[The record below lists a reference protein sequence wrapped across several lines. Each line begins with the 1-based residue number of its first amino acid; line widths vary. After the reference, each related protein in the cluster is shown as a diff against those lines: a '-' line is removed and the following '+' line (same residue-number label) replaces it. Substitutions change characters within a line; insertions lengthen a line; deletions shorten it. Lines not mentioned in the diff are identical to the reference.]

1 MHDMAK
7 RCRTL
12 VIPLILMAGLLSFSA
27 SRTWGLTVRVDVQ
40 RRIGAVRPLHGVN
53 NGPLDFGGLID
64 LTESYR
70 RIAVPHIRLHDCE
83 WPDPDLVDIHAIFP
97 DMTKPADRPES
108 YRFAKTDAYL
118 AAATRTGAKMVYR
131 LGESIEH
138 TRRKYYVEP
147 PTDPDQWAAVCVGII
162 RHYTQGWADGYRYD
176 IPYWEIWNEPENRP
190 NMWTGTDE
198 DYYRLYT
205 VAARRIKAAFPHLRV
220 GGPAVGAPGQFVDE
234 RFIPSPFL
242 QGFLRH
248 CRQQEAPLDFFSW
261 HTYSADPF
269 VYGRRARAIRAWL
282 DASGFENTEL
292 HLNEWNYLPDED
304 WSAISLTSQGPARQ
318 RWFARQGGPEGAAF
332 LTAVLID
339 LQDSPTD
346 VANYYSGDTNLFGLF
361 NRYGTPKKT
370 WYAMAAFARLIETPH
385 RVQVVH
391 DRPGHV
397 TVCAA
402 TDVARTRLNVLMAV
416 LDGGETEATLHV
428 SGLDPTGPRPWSI
441 LRVDADHDLEPSVIG
456 NLTDEPLRLENLH
469 GPCVVLL
476 HVGPAPT
483 HR

>member
-70 RIAVPHIRLHDCE
+70 QIAVPHIRLHDCQ

-118 AAATRTGAKMVYR
+118 AAATRTVAKMVYR

-147 PTDPDQWAAVCVGII
+147 PADPDQWAAVCVGII

-220 GGPAVGAPGQFVDE
+220 GGPAIGAPGRFVDG
-234 RFIPSPFL
+234 RFLPSPFL
-242 QGFLRH
+242 EGFVRH
-248 CRQQEAPLDFFSW
+248 CRQHEAPLDFFSW

-269 VYGRRARAIRAWL
+269 VYRHRAQAIRAWL
-282 DASGFENTEL
+282 DASGFAKTEL

-304 WSAISLTSQGPARQ
+304 WSAISLAGQGPARQ

-332 LTAVLID
+332 LAAVLID
-339 LQDSPTD
+339 LQDSPID

-370 WYAMAAFARLIETPH
+370 WYAMAAFARLLETPH
-385 RVQVVH
+385 RVHAVH

-397 TVCAA
+397 AVCAA
-402 TDVARTRLNVLMAV
+402 TDAAGTRLSVLMAV
-416 LDGGETEATLHV
+416 LGGDETEATLHV
-428 SGLDPTGPRPWSI
+428 SGLDPTQPRPCTI
-441 LRVDADHDLEPSVIG
+441 LRVDADHDLEPSTADRLTDQAVRLG
-456 NLTDEPLRLENLH
+456 NLD

-476 HVGPAPT
+476 HVDPDPT
-483 HR
+483 RR